1 MDKQLWGADP
11 VNGRSKWVPLDHYGP
26 TSYVTGGEVWP
37 PQSVYGG
44 PNSVGLNGVQ
54 SLVIPPATESGT
66 YRVIPIY
73 GGNASN
79 KGSVTLKWIT
89 ISTNTEVVAAV
100 NLSAEVIRILVI
112 GG

>member
-26 TSYVTGGEVWP
+26 ASYVTGGEVWP

-44 PNSVGLNGVQ
+44 PNSVGLSGLQWINGGV
-54 SLVIPPATESGT
+54 TESGT
-66 YRVIPIY
+66 YRIIPIF

-79 KGSVTLKWIT
+79 KGSILLKWIT
-89 ISTNTEVVAAV
+89 VSNNTEVSAAV
-100 NLSAEVIRILVI
+100 NLSAELIRLLAV